1 MLRTDPEILKYIVQY
16 QYKNRTTKEPTTND
30 LVGYFYEFT
39 VGVYSPL
46 HKRQTQTGRNK
57 T

>member
-1 MLRTDPEILKYIVQY
+1 MLRTDSELLKYILQY
-16 QYKNRTTKEPTTND
+16 QYKNKTTNEPTTNG
-30 LVGYFYEFT
+30 LVGYFCEFT